1 MGGLDGGLRHRAP
14 YGAKKKTE
22 EKRHGEIRSKG
33 MIVEMKVARPT
44 RPIFLKQRPLYRRTK
59 QLVETKWLKA
69 LLANL
74 QNTKLGEKNTNMLV
88 HFKE

>member
-1 MGGLDGGLRHRAP
+1 MGGLDGGLRYRAP

-22 EKRHGEIRSKG
+22 EKRQGEIRSRG

-44 RPIFLKQRPLYRRTK
+44 RPIFLKQRPLYRTK
-59 QLVETKWLKA
+59 HFVETKWLKA

-88 HFKE
+88 HLKE